1 LLLAG
6 CGGGS
11 GGSAPV
17 TVPSPVPSTAP
28 QCAAATCATSSSAV
42 SSNATAAQT
51 IPMPSIAGA
60 SGSVVL
66 PAGTQTATGTTLQV
80 TLQTV
85 PGGVAALQSAQRR
98 ASDVGSTNGQL
109 YLVLTPSQTI
119 TLPAFPSFAF
129 TVPASLVLPDE
140 NEYVAFYDA
149 AQGGYRTVFGPA
161 TAVNGVVRFGGTSAP
176 LTLVGGLSYVFVLYG
191 IPAVVAGNPVPSP
204 SSVGFNLTGQT
215 QIVSVSEPNYAG
227 GFTATSSNPAIVS
240 VAAAS
245 ATSFVLTAGASAGS
259 ATITVRDS
267 AGRTS
272 LVDAGVTLSFGVVR

>member
-1 LLLAG
+1 MLAA

-17 TVPSPVPSTAP
+17 TVASPSPSPVPSCAP
-28 QCAAATCATSSSAV
+28 ATCATSSTAV
-42 SSNATAAQT
+42 SSNAGAAQT
-51 IPMPSIAGA
+51 IPMPTVAGA

-66 PAGTQTATGTTLQV
+66 PAGTQTAGGTTLQV

-98 ASDVGSTNGQL
+98 ASDVGSTNAQL

-129 TVPASLVLPDE
+129 TVPASLVLP
-140 NEYVAFYDA
+140 NESEYLAFYDA

-161 TAVNGVVRFGGTSAP
+161 TVANSVVRFSGSSAP
-176 LTLVGGLSYVFVLYG
+176 LTLAAGQQYVFVLYG
-191 IPAVVAGNPVPSP
+191 VPAVVAGNPVPSP
-204 SSVGFNLTGQT
+204 SSVAFNLTGQT
-215 QIVSVSEPNYAG
+215 QIVTVGEPNYSGA
-227 GFTATSSNPAIVS
+227 FTATSSNPAIAS
-240 VAAAS
+240 VTAAS
-245 ATSFVLTAGASAGS
+245 GTSFVLTAGASAGS

-272 LVDAGVTLSFGVVR
+272 LVDVGVTLTFGVVR